1 MELLTKRPTRIDT
14 QMIFPSRKNPQ
25 KGFDFRRPFELVLK
39 ETGIEDFTW
48 HSFRHTSASYYAMAG
63 TPVKTM
69 MEIFGWKTENM
80 AHRYTHL
87 FAKHKCEWMETM
99 GDKFGV

>member
-1 MELLTKRPTRIDT
+1 
-14 QMIFPSRKNPQ
+14 
-25 KGFDFRRPFELVLK
+25 
-39 ETGIEDFTW
+39 
-48 HSFRHTSASYYAMAG
+48 MAG

-87 FAKHKCEWMETM
+87 FAEHKCEWMETM